1 MPLIKLKS
9 SSIIESV
16 NLRGQPT
23 TSDPMTGIA
32 TTQMVN
38 QEISNLVSGAPGV
51 LNTLGELARALD
63 TGSNTQTE

>member
-23 TSDPMTGIA
+23 ASSSNTEIA
-32 TTQMVN
+32 TTQMVQ
-38 QEISNLVSGAPGV
+38 QEIANLVNGAPDL
-51 LNTLGELARALD
+51 LNTLGELSTALG
-63 TGSNTQTE
+63 TSNDQT

>member
-9 SSIIESV
+9 SSIVDSV

-23 TSDPMTGIA
+23 TSDPLSGIA

-38 QEISNLVSGAPGV
+38 QEISNLISGAPEL
-51 LNTLGELARALD
+51 LNTLGELANALD
-63 TGSNTQTE
+63 SGSDTQIE

>member
-9 SSIIESV
+9 SSIVDSV

-23 TSDPMTGIA
+23 TSDPLSGIA

-38 QEISNLVSGAPGV
+38 QEISNLISGAPEL
-51 LNTLGELARALD
+51 LNTLGELTNALNS
-63 TGSNTQTE
+63 GSDTQTE

>member
-23 TSDPMTGIA
+23 ASDPNTGIA

-38 QEISNLVSGAPGV
+38 QEISNLISGAPDL
-51 LNTLGELARALD
+51 LNTLGELARSLD
-63 TGSNTQTE
+63 SGSDTQPK